1 MSDHVTGEELSK
13 KAKMQNLV
21 LYTETRDPSTYEE
34 IAESSK

>member
-13 KAKMQNLV
+13 KAE
-21 LYTETRDPSTYEE
+21 ETGDPSTYEE